1 MVLEIDLDDLIRE
14 TEHDG
19 VASAHPLLN
28 VNYVHDSA
36 SLLLHVFRDLL
47 IRLRL
52 FRALKVTPKVLE
64 QRYLFLEVLWIIRER
79 IFKANVLPIC
89 TSTLHVVKMKAI
101 RVKNNLGRVV
111 EEDAGC
117 LVAQEVPKP
126 VLRRIVDPFFY
137 PNLVLSG
144 LLETGFAFGL
154 YTIYRSFRVLKVAVR
169 VWFVQL
175 APADHI
181 ISLHRRSLRLP

>member
-14 TEHDG
+14 TEHDS

-36 SLLLHVFRDLL
+36 CLLLHVFRDLL

-52 FRALKVTPKVLE
+52 FRALKITPEVLE
-64 QRYLFLEVLWIIRER
+64 QRHLFLEVLRIIRER
-79 IFKANVLPIC
+79 ILKANVLPIC
-89 TSTLHVVKMKAI
+89 TSTLHVVKMEAI

-111 EEDAGC
+111 EEDTSC

-144 LLETGFAFGL
+144 LLETRFAFGL
-154 YTIYRSFRVLKVAVR
+154 STIYRSFRVLKVAVR
-169 VWFVQL
+169 VWFVKL
-175 APADHI
+175 ASADHI
-181 ISLHRRSLRLP
+181 ISLHWRSLSLP